1 MENQGQSAFFSS
13 NATKFE
19 KRVFIERK
27 YEHEETINGNVRIP
41 KTGNH

>member
-1 MENQGQSAFFSS
+1 MKNQGQSAFFSS
-13 NATKFE
+13 YATKFE
-19 KRVFIERK
+19 KKSLIERK

>member
-1 MENQGQSAFFSS
+1 MENQGQSAFSLQMQQS
-13 NATKFE
+13 LRKE
-19 KRVFIERK
+19 FIERK